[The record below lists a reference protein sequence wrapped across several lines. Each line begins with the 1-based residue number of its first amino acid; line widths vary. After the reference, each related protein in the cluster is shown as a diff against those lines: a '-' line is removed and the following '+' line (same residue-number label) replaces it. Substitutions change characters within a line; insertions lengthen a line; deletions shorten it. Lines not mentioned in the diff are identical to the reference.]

1 MTDADGPTPTDV
13 DDAPAGATGVPRPR
27 PVEPRPTVTRRLAA
41 WWGVAAVGI
50 LGVAGFLVVPPA
62 RAGLVLGAACV
73 LAAVLRAVLPTQ
85 WAGGLVV
92 RRRTPD
98 SVMFA
103 VLGAGMV
110 TVSLLLQNAG

>member
-1 MTDADGPTPTDV
+1 M
-13 DDAPAGATGVPRPR
+13 
-27 PVEPRPTVTRRLAA
+27 
-41 WWGVAAVGI
+41 
-50 LGVAGFLVVPPA
+50 
-62 RAGLVLGAACV
+62 LGAACV

-98 SVMFA
+98 TVMFA